1 MYEQFDEPARAAVA
15 IAQDE
20 ARALGHG
27 RVGTEHLLLGVLRA
41 RGGRAADVLHG
52 LGVDHQA
59 ALAHVMRIEG
69 MAEAP
74 PAGDLPL
81 TARSQEALEL
91 AMREAYEL
99 RADAVGTE
107 HVLLGLLDER
117 AGLAVRVLADTG
129 LTPEG
134 VRAELLT
141 GVASGAAPSGGPAG
155 SQGREDEASPIPNL
169 ALDRRQ
175 GPLAS
180 TPAAR
185 RVLELANDEALAR
198 GDSAMGP
205 EHLLVALARCED
217 PVAASILHALG
228 TDAERLRAEVARLRG
243 G

>member
-41 RGGRAADVLHG
+41 RAGRGADVLRR

-69 MAEAP
+69 LAEAP
-74 PAGDLPL
+74 PEGELPL

-99 RADAVGTE
+99 RAPSVGTE
-107 HVLLGLLDER
+107 HVLLGLLEER
-117 AGLAVRVLADTG
+117 EGLAVRVLADAG

-134 VRAELLT
+134 VRAELLK
-141 GVASGAAPSGGPAG
+141 GVAAGAPAPAAAG
-155 SQGREDEASPIPNL
+155 SDGEAAPIPNL
-169 ALDRRQ
+169 ALDQRQ
-175 GPLAS
+175 GPLTA

-198 GDSAMGP
+198 GDAAVGP
-205 EHLLVALARCED
+205 EHLLVALARSED
-217 PVAASILHALG
+217 PVAGAILHGLG
-228 TDAERLRAEVARLRG
+228 ADAERLRAEVTRLRG